1 MPRVSS
7 RDKYVAQIFELF
19 KEEGLNLNMEQIAV
33 SLGLTKKTLYNNF
46 VSKENLINSV
56 FDFYYS
62 RLDAKIKSSMESSM
76 NAIEDLLVVGKTIGE
91 EINALGET
99 VLTDFAQYRF
109 VYHRSRISFYDIII
123 RENLA
128 KGISEGLYRTNLNI
142 DYAALFYNA
151 IVDFYYTWNGK
162 FNFYEQTAEYFD
174 ELVIQHLYSVVNT
187 KGRELLDEYVSRYY

>member
-1 MPRVSS
+1 MPRVSQ
-7 RDKYVAQIFELF
+7 RDKYVVQIFELF
-19 KEEGLNLNMEQIAV
+19 KKDGLNLNMEQIAV

-46 VSKENLINSV
+46 ESKENLINSV
-56 FDFYYS
+56 FDYYYS
-62 RLDAKIKSSMESSM
+62 SLDSKIKSSMALSS

-109 VYHRSRISFYDIII
+109 IYHKSRVSFYDIII

-128 KGISEGLYRTNLNI
+128 KGISEGLYRKNVNI
-142 DYAALFYNA
+142 EYAVLFYNA

-162 FNFYEQTAEYFD
+162 FNFFEQTAEYFD

-187 KGRELLDEYVSRYY
+187 HGRELLDNYVSR

>member
-1 MPRVSS
+1 MPRVSQ
-7 RDKYVAQIFELF
+7 RDKYVVQIFELF
-19 KEEGLNLNMEQIAV
+19 KKEGLNLNMEQIAV

-46 VSKENLINSV
+46 ESKENLINSV
-56 FDFYYS
+56 FDYYYS
-62 RLDAKIKSSMESSM
+62 SLDSKIKSSMALSS

-109 VYHRSRISFYDIII
+109 IYHKSRVSFYDIII

-128 KGISEGLYRTNLNI
+128 KGISEGLYRKNVNI
-142 DYAALFYNA
+142 EYAVLFYNA

-162 FNFYEQTAEYFD
+162 FNFFKQTAEYFD

-187 KGRELLDEYVSRYY
+187 HGRELLDDYVSR